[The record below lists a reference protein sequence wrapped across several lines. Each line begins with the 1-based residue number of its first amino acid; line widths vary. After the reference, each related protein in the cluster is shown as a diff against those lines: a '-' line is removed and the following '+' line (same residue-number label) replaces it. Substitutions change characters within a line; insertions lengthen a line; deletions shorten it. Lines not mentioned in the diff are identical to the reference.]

1 MTTLLSIS
9 ARPDAPIACD
19 MTAAEDTLV
28 GRLAEYRR
36 LFDHAL
42 VARESSATAT
52 TFRLAA
58 RPGVRD
64 WALDLARREAAC
76 CPFRS
81 YRVDEVGDEIV
92 WTTSGGL
99 GASQISLLDEYLA
112 SPDPPASVPLSSVA
126 DGSQAIADHLGAAGF
141 TVIVPTE

>member
-1 MTTLLSIS
+1 MTTLLSIT
-9 ARPDAPIACD
+9 ARPGASIACD

-42 VARESSATAT
+42 VARDSTATTT

-76 CPFRS
+76 CPFLS
-81 YRVDEVGDEIV
+81 YQVEEVGDEIV

-99 GASQISLLDEYLA
+99 GASQMSLLDEYLA
-112 SPDPPASVPLSSVA
+112 TPDPPANTPTASA
-126 DGSQAIADHLGAAGF
+126 EDGSQTIADHLGAAGF
-141 TVIVPTE
+141 TVIVRS

>member
-1 MTTLLSIS
+1 MTTLLSIA

-19 MTAAEDTLV
+19 MTAAEDTLA

-42 VARESSATAT
+42 VARDSTATTT

-76 CPFRS
+76 CPFLS
-81 YRVDEVGDEIV
+81 YRVEEVGDEIV
-92 WTTSGGL
+92 WTASGGL
-99 GASQISLLDEYLA
+99 GASQMSVLDEYLA
-112 SPDPPASVPLSSVA
+112 SSYPPANTPRQEDSGSVSGRLA
-126 DGSQAIADHLGAAGF
+126 R
-141 TVIVPTE
+141 